1 MSVEQAALRY
11 RIEPDKLIDEINKV
25 IAETEN
31 KAEVKA

>member
-11 RIEPDKLIDEINKV
+11 KIEPDKLIAEINKV

-31 KAEVKA
+31 KA